1 MYVLYMHVTFIF
13 TFTSV
18 KALLACVM
26 ELGLASLNFDLL
38 GQVMLKSTSS
48 NVFSNDGGRQRCL

>member
-18 KALLACVM
+18 KAL
-26 ELGLASLNFDLL
+26 LGLASLNFDLL